1 MNCITI
7 TFGDQAENHAGM
19 QKIGELKE
27 RGLSILELKETK
39 AKFEKLGATC
49 ELVRMSCEDEKAAVL
64 IVRDGVSYLVG
75 DADEMYEEH
84 KALKPDTKAKMY
96 GRVVNK
102 NARYNLCFDDESQ
115 EPEYEEGKGTIV
127 SWDDVPLTAKM
138 RRKLPKFF
146 GDLARDLK
154 AEGNYYYD
162 IKKCGIGYHGDA
174 ERRIVIAARLGKSIP
189 LHYHWF
195 YKSKPVGETIEI
207 KLEHG
212 DLYAMSSKA
221 VGFDWK
227 LKNTYTLRHAAGCA
241 KFLKV
246 EKPKP
251 KPKKE
256 VEVEEEDV
264 EVEEEDV
271 EEEDED
277 VEEEEKEQS
286 SVDEEA
292 KKKIREKTLEDI
304 KKIVKKRKEDYEESK
319 KRYEQALDILK
330 ECKKDEN
337 ALDHLAYNL
346 VKDDKEYGEEAWKKI
361 RKIMRYYA
369 SVDQINEDELDK

>member
-1 MNCITI
+1 MSCITI

-27 RGLSILELKETK
+27 RGLSIAELKEAK
-39 AKFEKLGATC
+39 AKFEERGAKC

-75 DADEMYEEH
+75 DADDMYKEH
-84 KALKPDTKAKMY
+84 KELKPDTKAKMY

-102 NARYNLCFDDESQ
+102 NARYNLCFDDKSQ
-115 EPEYEEGKGTIV
+115 EPDYEEGKGTIV

-146 GDLARDLK
+146 GDLAKDLK

-207 KLEHG
+207 NLEHG

-241 KFLKV
+241 KFLKI
-246 EKPKP
+246 EKPK
-251 KPKKE
+251 KKSE
-256 VEVEEEDV
+256 KEESESSDDEEDKQLKKLQR
-264 EVEEEDV
+264 EVKKKKREY
-271 EEEDED
+271 
-277 VEEEEKEQS
+277 
-286 SVDEEA
+286 EEA
-292 KKKIREKTLEDI
+292 LAKVEAFKKKK
-304 KKIVKKRKEDYEESK
+304 
-319 KRYEQALDILK
+319 
-330 ECKKDEN
+330 
-337 ALDHLAYNL
+337 
-346 VKDDKEYGEEAWKKI
+346 
-361 RKIMRYYA
+361 
-369 SVDQINEDELDK
+369 